1 MTPPDTQSVLAA
13 RRRRV
18 TRLRKQ
24 VTALAIALFI
34 ALWGVIFYQ
43 LVSGHDP
50 VLSAKAST
58 TSLTSTASY
67 STSTST
73 PIKTSAS
80 GSTSTTSSPAATSSS
95 ATPASSSAAS
105 SSSAT
110 PLTTSQS

>member
-18 TRLRKQ
+18 RRLRKQ
-24 VTALAIALFI
+24 MTALAVTLFI

-58 TSLTSTASY
+58 STTRLTTTTSSPTTSS
-67 STSTST
+67 
-73 PIKTSAS
+73 S
-80 GSTSTTSSPAATSSS
+80 GSTTSSSPATTTSASS
-95 ATPASSSAAS
+95 TPTTTASSSSTS

>member
-13 RRRRV
+13 RRQRV

-24 VTALAIALFI
+24 VTALAVALFI

-58 TSLTSTASY
+58 TSLTASASN
-67 STSTST
+67 STSSPITTS
-73 PIKTSAS
+73 SS
-80 GSTSTTSSPAATSSS
+80 GSTTSSQTTSASS
-95 ATPASSSAAS
+95 APASSASAS